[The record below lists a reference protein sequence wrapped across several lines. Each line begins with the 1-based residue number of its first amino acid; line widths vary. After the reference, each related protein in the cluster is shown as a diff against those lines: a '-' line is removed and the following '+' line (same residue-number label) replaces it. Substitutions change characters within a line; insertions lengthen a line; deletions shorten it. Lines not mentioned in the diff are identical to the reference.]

1 MVTEESV
8 YEAIKE
14 IIDPEIG
21 INIVDMGLIYEVDID
36 DTTVDITMTLTSPGC
51 PAGGQIVNGTQH
63 VTQQMDGVEEVN
75 VSVVWTPRWTPE
87 MMSEDAKDELGIFL
101 IECTKNNAS
110 YQQLT

>member
-1 MVTEESV
+1 MVTKETVLES
-8 YEAIKE
+8 IKQ

-21 INIVDMGLIYEVDID
+21 INIVDMGLIYEVDIN
-36 DTTVDITMTLTSPGC
+36 DTTVDIKMTLTSPGC

-87 MMSEDAKDELGIFL
+87 LMSEEARDELGIF
-101 IECTKNNAS
+101 
-110 YQQLT
+110 

>member
-1 MVTEESV
+1 MVTEDSV

-36 DTTVDITMTLTSPGC
+36 DTTVDIKMTLTSPGC

-63 VTQQMDGVEEVN
+63 VTQQLEGVEEVN
-75 VSVVWTPRWTPE
+75 VQVVWTPRWTPE
-87 MMSEDAKDELGIFL
+87 LMSEEARDELGIF
-101 IECTKNNAS
+101 
-110 YQQLT
+110 